1 MLRYAQA
8 VIIPIVLG
16 ILISHALEPLVGLS
30 SGCGSRVPLA
40 AAIVLV
46 TVVSAGGV
54 MLYQL
59 RYQATEIV
67 EQLPEGARRL
77 RRIIEGNRRSD
88 DTAIEKVQ
96 KAATEL
102 ERAANAAA
110 PTPAPG
116 SAPRVQLEQAPF
128 RVSRVS
134 GLGIVEPVRGRDAGR
149 DDPVPGVLP
158 ARVGRPVSPQARE
171 DRRSVTGE
179 EEDHPPDPRE
189 IDYQIERF
197 LIVQLFTSAVVGV
210 ATWLALRWIGFEQA
224 AFWGLIAGV
233 FNSIPYFGPVLVTG
247 AIGVVA
253 FLQFGE
259 VRPILLAAGSA
270 LVITTLEGF
279 LLTPFLS
286 SRAARMNA
294 VAVFVGLL
302 FWGWVW
308 GVWGALL
315 AVPMLM
321 IVKAV
326 CDRVEDSRPSASC
339 SAIERHDRC
348 DSDSD
353 VRAES
358 SNSAACGEERL
369 PQVADLRDPRRDVA
383 HGEVLDLH
391 AALDL
396 LPGDR
401 RRHGGLRTR
410 PHRIDRRQ
418 RAAPR
423 VLVVVDQHAAVRPLG
438 DAVFRQ

>member
-1 MLRYAQA
+1 MTRLREVRISKPAAPEAAAKAEPPESVPALPAPTDVRSLALTLLAVIAGVVMLRYAQA

-16 ILISHALEPLVGLS
+16 ILISHALEPLVGSLE
-30 SGCGSRVPLA
+30 RLRIARPLA

-116 SAPRVQLEQAPF
+116 SVPRVQLEQAPV
-128 RVSRVS
+128 RVSQYLVWGSLSLFAGAMQVVMILFLAFFLLAS
-134 GLGIVEPVRGRDAGR
+134 GDLYRRKLVKIAG
-149 DDPVPGVLP
+149 PSLEKKKITL
-158 ARVGRPVSPQARE
+158 QIL
-171 DRRSVTGE
+171 
-179 EEDHPPDPRE
+179 RE

-197 LIVQLFTSAVVGV
+197 LIVQLFTSTVVGV

-270 LVITTLEGF
+270 FVITTLEGF
-279 LLTPFLS
+279 LLTPFLT

-308 GVWGALL
+308 GVWGTLL

-326 CDRVEDSRPSASC
+326 CDRVEDLQP
-339 SAIERHDRC
+339 I
-348 DSDSD
+348 
-353 VRAES
+353 
-358 SNSAACGEERL
+358 GEL
-369 PQVADLRDPRRDVA
+369 
-383 HGEVLDLH
+383 
-391 AALDL
+391 
-396 LPGDR
+396 
-401 RRHGGLRTR
+401 
-410 PHRIDRRQ
+410 
-418 RAAPR
+418 
-423 VLVVVDQHAAVRPLG
+423 LG
-438 DAVFRQ
+438 D

>member
-1 MLRYAQA
+1 MSRLHEARTPKPPRDEPTPAANPPDQVPALAVPTDIRSFALTVLAVIAVIVMLRYAQA

-16 ILISHALEPLVGLS
+16 ILINHALEPLVGALE
-30 SGCGSRVPLA
+30 RRRIARPLA
-40 AAIVLV
+40 AAIVLF
-46 TVVSAGGV
+46 TVVSAGSAL
-54 MLYQL
+54 LYQL

-77 RRIIEGNRRSD
+77 RRVIEGDRRSG

-110 PTPAPG
+110 PAPAPG
-116 SAPRVQLEQAPF
+116 GAPRVQVEQAPV
-128 RVSRVS
+128 RVSQYLVWGSMSLFAGAMQVVMILFLAFFLLAS
-134 GLGIVEPVRGRDAGR
+134 GDLYRRKLVKIVGPSLEKKKIT
-149 DDPVPGVLP
+149 L
-158 ARVGRPVSPQARE
+158 QIL
-171 DRRSVTGE
+171 
-179 EEDHPPDPRE
+179 RE
-189 IDYQIERF
+189 IDDQIERF
-197 LIVQLFTSAVVGV
+197 LLVQLFTSIVVGV

-259 VRPILLAAGSA
+259 IRPILLAAGSA
-270 LVITTLEGF
+270 FVITTLEGV
-279 LLTPFLS
+279 LLTPYLS

-326 CDRVEDSRPSASC
+326 CDRVED
-339 SAIERHDRC
+339 
-348 DSDSD
+348 
-353 VRAES
+353 
-358 SNSAACGEERL
+358 L
-369 PQVADLRDPRRDVA
+369 Q
-383 HGEVLDLH
+383 
-391 AALDL
+391 
-396 LPGDR
+396 
-401 RRHGGLRTR
+401 
-410 PHRIDRRQ
+410 
-418 RAAPR
+418 
-423 VLVVVDQHAAVRPLG
+423 PLG
-438 DAVFRQ
+438 ELLGD

>member
-1 MLRYAQA
+1 MTRLREARISKPAPEAAAKADPPDSVPALAPTDVRSLALTVLAIIAGVVMLRYAQA

-16 ILISHALEPLVGLS
+16 ILISHALEPLVGSLE
-30 SGCGSRVPLA
+30 RLRIARPLA

-77 RRIIEGNRRSD
+77 RRIIEGDRRSD

-110 PTPAPG
+110 PTPGPG

-128 RVSRVS
+128 RVSQYLVWGSLSLFAGAMQVVMIMFLAFFLLAS
-134 GLGIVEPVRGRDAGR
+134 GDLYRRKLVKIAG
-149 DDPVPGVLP
+149 PSLEKKKITL
-158 ARVGRPVSPQARE
+158 QIL
-171 DRRSVTGE
+171 
-179 EEDHPPDPRE
+179 RE

-197 LIVQLFTSAVVGV
+197 LIVQLFTSMVVGV

-270 LVITTLEGF
+270 FVITTLEGM
-279 LLTPFLS
+279 LLTPLLS

-326 CDRVEDSRPSASC
+326 CDRVEDLQP
-339 SAIERHDRC
+339 I
-348 DSDSD
+348 
-353 VRAES
+353 
-358 SNSAACGEERL
+358 GEL
-369 PQVADLRDPRRDVA
+369 
-383 HGEVLDLH
+383 
-391 AALDL
+391 
-396 LPGDR
+396 
-401 RRHGGLRTR
+401 
-410 PHRIDRRQ
+410 
-418 RAAPR
+418 
-423 VLVVVDQHAAVRPLG
+423 LG
-438 DAVFRQ
+438 D

>member
-1 MLRYAQA
+1 MGLLREARTPKPPRNEPAPAAEPPDQAPALPVPTDIRSLALTVLAIIAGIVMLRYAQA

-16 ILISHALEPLVGLS
+16 ILISHALEPLVGSLE
-30 SGCGSRVPLA
+30 RLRIPRPLA
-40 AAIVLV
+40 AAIVLF

-77 RRIIEGNRRSD
+77 RRIIEGDRRSD

-110 PTPAPG
+110 PPPAPG
-116 SAPRVQLEQAPF
+116 SAQRVQIEQAPV
-128 RVSRVS
+128 RVSQYLVWGSLSLFAGAMQVVMILFLAFFLLAS
-134 GLGIVEPVRGRDAGR
+134 GDLYRRKLVKIAGPSLEKKKITLQILRD
-149 DDPVPGVLP
+149 
-158 ARVGRPVSPQARE
+158 
-171 DRRSVTGE
+171 
-179 EEDHPPDPRE
+179 

-197 LIVQLFTSAVVGV
+197 LIVQLFTSIVVGV

-270 LVITTLEGF
+270 FVITTLEGF

-308 GVWGALL
+308 GVWGTLL

-326 CDRVEDSRPSASC
+326 CDRVEDLQP
-339 SAIERHDRC
+339 I
-348 DSDSD
+348 
-353 VRAES
+353 
-358 SNSAACGEERL
+358 GEL
-369 PQVADLRDPRRDVA
+369 
-383 HGEVLDLH
+383 
-391 AALDL
+391 
-396 LPGDR
+396 
-401 RRHGGLRTR
+401 
-410 PHRIDRRQ
+410 
-418 RAAPR
+418 
-423 VLVVVDQHAAVRPLG
+423 LG
-438 DAVFRQ
+438 D